1 MSLFMVQNQCKLT
14 NGSRIARKGGSGEK
28 LMILG
33 VGITLF
39 GHLGQAGGPDPL
51 SLVSGADSFRVM
63 LEHVRR
69 LMGAGCENNSHDI
82 KHQLT
87 MCNFRH
93 LRQWITIMYP
103 SSLTLSELIRFT
115 HIKVDAANQAS
126 QLLEWVQGR
135 MSETPVGHPD
145 RPAYLVE
152 SSGLLGRR
160 YEETGDLKDR
170 DAAIQTTREA
180 LELFSAH
187 HPTNKTHVV
196 HPDRPLYLSKLRE
209 LLSRRYLKTRN
220 LKDLDEAIHIAQ
232 WTLKLISE
240 EDPPD
245 KTPAGHPERRVYL
258 IELSKL
264 LGQRCIETTDLQD
277 LDGAIHA
284 VREALKLLSA
294 EDPLKEMPA
303 RHPGRQVHRRLDL
316 SRLIRLLRH
325 KYRITRNL
333 QDLDV
338 AIHTAQEALEHISAE
353 DSPDKTPAGNPEQ
366 QEYLTELSKLL
377 GQKYVETS
385 DLRDLKASIKTIE
398 KALNIVSINPE
409 SSGSLLPQDGVMSEQ
424 VDEIM
429 PAARAAHEGNLT
441 AADRHDR
448 AARLQSLSE
457 LLASLYKTSNDPHDM
472 QRSIQHGKEALEL
485 TPVDDSYRA
494 SRIQQLASCFQL
506 KHSRMGDPKDLQA
519 MHQLYDASFKT
530 QTLPESPEESWR
542 AAISWDYYSF
552 QFQHTHV
559 PAAWVAA
566 FQLLPDILWIG
577 DNLSIRQNTIRRLN
591 LGYATSSATT
601 AWLGQANVP
610 AAIETLEQG
619 IGTIFQQIL
628 QLKPDTS
635 ELPPEKAKKLQEISS
650 KLYQETTDELSSV
663 ASQRK
668 KLLQE
673 IRSQPGLESFLRPK
687 TYKALAQASQ
697 GGPVVIL
704 STYSDHSD
712 VMIILNPTSDPVHLQ
727 FDNVSREELNA
738 QRTILKEL
746 LRRCNVRRRGE
757 SVSTRLF
764 GMREGFTTK
773 TTEEGFAELLAWLWM
788 NVVGPV
794 YEALKSNGVTNGRLW
809 WLPTGEFTGLPLHAS
824 SPTSQFI
831 HSYTAALGS
840 LLEAY
845 VKKPSKSPPKLS
857 VVAVTHTGPGG
868 RNYLKEVAQEARKIR
883 SVVSD
888 IECLE
893 GEQAT
898 PDAVQ
903 RQLQDCSWAHF
914 ACHGMQDLEVPNKSH
929 LLLYGG
935 ALELG
940 TILKMPLSNAQVVFL
955 AACQTAMGDTEL
967 INESFHLGGGF
978 ITAGF
983 RGAIGT
989 LWSMNDGD
997 GPFMAET
1004 VYSELFKLK
1013 RQPRASDAA
1022 AALHLAVQEL
1032 RARNVPYER
1041 WVPFIHMGI

>member
-1 MSLFMVQNQCKLT
+1 MSQMSEQATSVSTGHSHESIFPYSLRT
-14 NGSRIARKGGSGEK
+14 NPFY
-28 LMILG
+28 
-33 VGITLF
+33 T
-39 GHLGQAGGPDPL
+39 
-51 SLVSGADSFRVM
+51 
-63 LEHVRR
+63 
-69 LMGAGCENNSHDI
+69 
-82 KHQLT
+82 
-87 MCNFRH
+87 
-93 LRQWITIMYP
+93 
-103 SSLTLSELIRFT
+103 
-115 HIKVDAANQAS
+115 AS

-135 MSETPVGHPD
+135 MSEAPVGHPD

-152 SSGLLGRR
+152 SSGLLSRR
-160 YEETGDLKDR
+160 YEETGDLQDR
-170 DAAIQTTREA
+170 DAAIQTAREA

-187 HPTNKTHVV
+187 HPANKTHVV

-232 WTLKLISE
+232 GTLKLISE

-245 KTPAGHPERRVYL
+245 NTAGHPERRVYL
-258 IELSKL
+258 IELSQL
-264 LGQRCIETTDLQD
+264 FGQRTIETNNLQD
-277 LDGAIHA
+277 LDSAIHA
-284 VREALKLLSA
+284 VREALKLVSA
-294 EDPLKEMPA
+294 EDPPNKTPA
-303 RHPGRQVHRRLDL
+303 GHPDRRVHRQLDL

-325 KYRITRNL
+325 RYRITGNL

-338 AIHTAQEALEHISAE
+338 AIHTAQEALKHVSAE

-385 DLRDLKASIKTIE
+385 NLRDLKAAIKAIE
-398 KALNIVSINPE
+398 KALNIISTDPE
-409 SSGSLLPQDGVMSEQ
+409 SSGSFLPQDVIMSEQ
-424 VDEIM
+424 VDKIV
-429 PAARAAHEGNLT
+429 PAVHAAQEGNLT
-441 AADRHDR
+441 AADHHDR
-448 AARLQSLSE
+448 AARLQFLSE

-472 QRSIQHGKEALEL
+472 QRSIQCGQQALDL

-506 KHSRMGDPKDLQA
+506 KHSRTGDPKDLQT

-530 QTLPESPEESWR
+530 QTPPESPTESWR
-542 AAISWDYYSF
+542 AAISWDSYSF
-552 QFQHTHV
+552 QFQRTHV

-577 DNLSIRQNTIRRLN
+577 DDLSIRLNGIHRLN

-635 ELPPEKAKKLQEISS
+635 ELSPEKANKLQELSS

-687 TYKALAQASQ
+687 AYKALAQASQ
-697 GGPVVIL
+697 GGPVIIL

-712 VMIILNPTSDPVHLQ
+712 VMIILSPTSDPVHLQ

-738 QRTILKEL
+738 QRTILKKL
-746 LRRCNVRRRGE
+746 LGRCNVRRRGE
-757 SVSTRLF
+757 SASTRLF
-764 GMREGFTTK
+764 GIQEGFVTE
-773 TTEEGFAELLAWLWM
+773 TTEEGFAELLAWLWT
-788 NVVGPV
+788 NVVEPV
-794 YEALKSNGVTNGRLW
+794 YKVLESNGVTHGRLW

-831 HSYTAALGS
+831 HSYTTTLGS
-840 LLEAY
+840 LLEVY
-845 VKKPSKSPPKLS
+845 TKKPGKIPPKLG

-868 RNYLKEVAQEARKIR
+868 RNYLKGVAQEAQIIR

-903 RQLQDCSWAHF
+903 RQLQDCSWAHL

-935 ALELG
+935 VLELG

-978 ITAGF
+978 IAAGF

-989 LWSMNDGD
+989 LWSMNDAD
-997 GPFMAET
+997 GPFVAET
-1004 VYSELFKLK
+1004 VYSELFRPK
-1013 RQPRASDAA
+1013 RQPQASDAA

-1032 RARNVPYER
+1032 KARNVPYER
-1041 WVPFIHMGI
+1041 WIPFIHMGV